1 MEIDPRYE
9 GPPIVTVEGDG
20 NCAAALLRQR
30 QRLAA
35 TLESLS
41 DDEWAAPSRCEDW
54 TVQDVATHLVTV
66 NGFWRYSILSGLAG
80 EPTRLLVGFDP
91 KATPAALVEAAGAL
105 PPAETLAQ
113 LIASSEAL
121 CEVVE
126 GLDEAGWQTVA
137 ETPVGLISVRLLALH
152 ALWDCWVHERDIA
165 LPLGRPVLEEPDEVM
180 GGLQY
185 VAGLGPAFVLASGR
199 ATPATLVLETTEPD
213 GRVVVEVG
221 ERITIHDRPVADP
234 SLVVQGRA
242 VDLVEQ
248 LSARAPLAAAVP
260 DQHRWLVASLAA
272 VFESA

>member
-20 NCAAALLRQR
+20 NCAVALLRQR

-54 TVQDVATHLVTV
+54 TVQDVATHLVSV
-66 NGFWRYSILSGLAG
+66 NGFWHYSILSGLAG

-91 KATPAALVEAAGAL
+91 KATPAALVEAAGAQT
-105 PPAETLAQ
+105 PAETLAQ

-126 GLDEAGWQTVA
+126 GLDEAGWDTVA
-137 ETPVGLISVRLLALH
+137 ETPVGLIPVRLLALH

-165 LPLGRPVLEEPDEVM
+165 LPLGRPAVEEPDEVM

-185 VAGLGPAFVLASGR
+185 VAGLGPAFVVAAGR

-260 DQHRWLVASLAA
+260 DEHRWLVASLAA